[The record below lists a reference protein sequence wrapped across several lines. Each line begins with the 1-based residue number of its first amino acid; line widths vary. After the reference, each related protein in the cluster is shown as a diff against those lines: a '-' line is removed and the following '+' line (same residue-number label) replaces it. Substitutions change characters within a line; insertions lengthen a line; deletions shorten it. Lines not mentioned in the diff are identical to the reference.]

1 MTFFLR
7 DLAIFAALQVEIAQ
21 DTNAVCETA
30 LPKWNPWRRPRLLQW
45 SIQRRTQMQKKHL
58 AAIVILPLAMLAACN
73 TTEGVGK
80 DMQSAG
86 KEISKSADE
95 NK

>member
-1 MTFFLR
+1 ML
-7 DLAIFAALQVEIAQ
+7 
-21 DTNAVCETA
+21 N
-30 LPKWNPWRRPRLLQW
+30 RLL
-45 SIQRRTQMQKKHL
+45 
-58 AAIVILPLAMLAACN
+58 AATLLLPLIVLGACN

-86 KEISKSADE
+86 KEISKTADE

>member
-1 MTFFLR
+1 MKKPHLPVLLLASLLFL
-7 DLAIFAALQVEIAQ
+7 AG
-21 DTNAVCETA
+21 
-30 LPKWNPWRRPRLLQW
+30 
-45 SIQRRTQMQKKHL
+45 
-58 AAIVILPLAMLAACN
+58 CN

-86 KEISKSADE
+86 DEVEKAADR

>member
-1 MTFFLR
+1 ML
-7 DLAIFAALQVEIAQ
+7 
-21 DTNAVCETA
+21 N
-30 LPKWNPWRRPRLLQW
+30 RLL
-45 SIQRRTQMQKKHL
+45 
-58 AAIVILPLAMLAACN
+58 AATLLLPLIVLGACN

-86 KEISKSADE
+86 KEISKTADA